1 MALKVVPTKGN
12 LISTKKQLEL
22 AVLGYDLLDKKRNVL
37 IKEMMSLLDDVKLV
51 RDQITDAYQKAY
63 DALQEANISMGIIA
77 QIVNETPIDYGVSIA
92 YRSVM
97 GVEIPKITYT
107 KPPMICS
114 YNMDMSNSKVDYA
127 YECFYRVKELT
138 ILLAEIEN
146 SVYRLANAIRKTQ
159 KRANALKNIS
169 IPKFQ
174 ETIKYISDSLEEKER
189 EEFSR
194 QKVIKSQKN

>member
-37 IKEMMSLLDDVKLV
+37 IKEMMALLDDVKLV
-51 RDQITDAYQKAY
+51 RNQITDAYQKAY
-63 DALQEANISMGIIA
+63 DALQEANISRGIIA
-77 QIVNETPIDYGVSIA
+77 DLVNETPIDQGISVA

-97 GVEIPKITYT
+97 GVEIPKITYD
-107 KPPMICS
+107 KPTMICS
-114 YNMDMSNSKVDYA
+114 YNMDISNSRVDYTF
-127 YECFYRVKELT
+127 ECFYRVKELT
-138 ILLAEIEN
+138 VVLAEVEN
-146 SVYRLANAIRKTQ
+146 AVYRLANAIRKTQ

-169 IPKFQ
+169 IPRFE
-174 ETIKYISDSLEEKER
+174 ETIKFITESLEEKER

-194 QKVIKSQKN
+194 QKVIKNQKH

>member
-12 LISTKKQLEL
+12 LISTKKQLQL

-37 IKEMMSLLDDVKLV
+37 IKEMMSLLDDVKMV
-51 RDQITDAYQKAY
+51 RDEITEAYQNAY
-63 DALQEANISMGIIA
+63 DALQEANISLGLISDLVTA
-77 QIVNETPIDYGVSIA
+77 TPID

-97 GVEIPKITYT
+97 GVEIPKITYH
-107 KPPMICS
+107 KQPMVCS
-114 YNMDMSNSKVDYA
+114 YNMDRSNSKVDYA

-138 ILLAEIEN
+138 VVLAEVEN
-146 SVYRLANAIRKTQ
+146 SVYRLANTIRKTQ

-169 IPKFQ
+169 IPRFE
-174 ETIKYISDSLEEKER
+174 ETIKFISESLEEKER

-194 QKVIKSQKN
+194 QKVIKNQKH

>member
-37 IKEMMSLLDDVKLV
+37 IKEMMSLLDDVKLI
-51 RDQITDAYQKAY
+51 RNQITDAYQKAY
-63 DALQEANISMGIIA
+63 DALQEANISRGII
-77 QIVNETPIDYGVSIA
+77 VDLVDETPVDQGISIA

-97 GVEIPKITYT
+97 GVEIPKITYH
-107 KPPMICS
+107 KPTMVCN
-114 YNMDMSNSKVDYA
+114 YNMDISNSKVDYTF
-127 YECFYRVKELT
+127 ECFYRVKELT
-138 ILLAEIEN
+138 VVLAEVEN
-146 SVYRLANAIRKTQ
+146 AVYRLANAIRKTQ

-169 IPKFQ
+169 IPQFE
-174 ETIKYISDSLEEKER
+174 ETIKFISESLEEKER

-194 QKVIKSQKN
+194 QKVIKNQKH

>member
-37 IKEMMSLLDDVKLV
+37 IKEMMALLDDVKLV
-51 RDQITDAYQKAY
+51 RNQITDAYQKAY
-63 DALQEANISMGIIA
+63 DALQEANISRGIIA
-77 QIVNETPIDYGVSIA
+77 DLVNETPIDQGISVA

-97 GVEIPKITYT
+97 GVEIPKITYD
-107 KPPMICS
+107 KPTMLCS
-114 YNMDMSNSKVDYA
+114 YNMDISNSRVDYTF
-127 YECFYRVKELT
+127 ECFYRVKELT
-138 ILLAEIEN
+138 VVLAEVEN
-146 SVYRLANAIRKTQ
+146 AVYRLANAIRKTQ

-169 IPKFQ
+169 IPRFE
-174 ETIKYISDSLEEKER
+174 ETIKFITESLEEKER

-194 QKVIKSQKN
+194 QKVIKNQKH